1 MTENGA
7 KCFAMAIVYIAGT
20 YAVNKLVQNA
30 FDVMVCQYIFG
41 THCHTN
47 VRTFGTLLFFPLFI
61 EFHEHNIKC
70 LQILAF
76 VGKIVKYSVWRANN
90 DQ

>member
-1 MTENGA
+1 MTENGT

-30 FDVMVCQYIFG
+30 FDVMVCQYFWD
-41 THCHTN
+41 TLSHKRSHFRY
-47 VRTFGTLLFFPLFI
+47 VTFFSLFI

>member
-30 FDVMVCQYIFG
+30 FDVMVCQYF
-41 THCHTN
+41 
-47 VRTFGTLLFFPLFI
+47 RDTLSHKRSHFRYVFFKLFT
-61 EFHEHNIKC
+61 EFHERNIKC
-70 LQILAF
+70 LQILGF

>member
-30 FDVMVCQYIFG
+30 FDVMVSQVFLG
-41 THCHTN
+41 HT
-47 VRTFGTLLFFPLFI
+47 VTQTFTLRIVFFTLHRI
-61 EFHEHNIKC
+61 SW
-70 LQILAF
+70 A
-76 VGKIVKYSVWRANN
+76 
-90 DQ
+90 